1 MDYVTKPASRLLLR
15 EYSFFLRKLFGITD
29 INEPFDVLAALE
41 IIHLVFP
48 KTTVEIVEDNE
59 LPQNIPARCCPN
71 SSGNF
76 TITIKESVYK
86 GAYERQIGA
95 YLGFICH
102 EICHVFLY
110 TIGYTPVF
118 SRSFK
123 NNYIPAYKSVEWQT
137 KALCGEVMMPYE
149 ITKNMTETEIMKKYH
164 VSFGFAKKRKTY

>member
-1 MDYVTKPASRLLLR
+1 MDYMTKPASRIVLR
-15 EYSFFLRKLFGITD
+15 AYSFLLRKLFGFTD
-29 INEPFDVLAALE
+29 PDVPFDVLMALE
-41 IIHLVFP
+41 MISLIFP
-48 KTTVEIVEDNE
+48 GTNVEIVEDNE
-59 LPQNIPARCCPN
+59 LPRNVPASCFPD

-76 TITIKESVYK
+76 TIIIKESIYK

-110 TIGYTPVF
+110 KIGYTPVF

-123 NNYIPAYKSVEWQT
+123 NNYIPAYKSVEWQA

-149 ITKNMTETEIMKKYH
+149 ATRNMTEREIMEKYH
-164 VSFGFAKKRKTY
+164 VSFGFAKTRKTY